1 MKPLNSSLEAA
12 LSYLAHHACS
22 EQQLIQKL
30 KDAGFTEAAI
40 QESLSQVRKW
50 NYVDDRKFGESRI
63 HQLKARMK
71 SRAFVIFDLKSHGV
85 SKEII
90 HELMDVYY
98 PEENELEIATAL
110 IRKKATP
117 GKSKIKV
124 SVYLVRNGF
133 SENTVRQCLPSI
145 DPT

>member
-12 LSYLAHHACS
+12 LCYLNHHACS
-22 EQQLIQKL
+22 ERQLIQKL

-40 QESLSQVRKW
+40 EESLSQAKKW

-71 SRAFVIFDLKSHGV
+71 SRAFVFHDLESHGV
-85 SKEII
+85 SKEMT
-90 HELMDVYY
+90 HELMDAYY
-98 PEENELEIATAL
+98 PEESELEIAAAL

-124 SVYLVRNGF
+124 SAYLVRNGF

>member
-22 EQQLIQKL
+22 EQQLIRKL

-40 QESLSQVRKW
+40 QESLSQVKKW
-50 NYVDDRKFGESRI
+50 DYVDDRKFGESRI

-71 SRAFVIFDLKSHGV
+71 SRAVVIFDLESHGV

-90 HELMDVYY
+90 HELMDAYY

-124 SVYLVRNGF
+124 KFYLVRNGF
-133 SENTVRQCLPSI
+133 AENTVRQCLPSI

>member
-1 MKPLNSSLEAA
+1 MKPLNNSLEAA

-22 EQQLIQKL
+22 ERQLIQKL

-40 QESLSQVRKW
+40 QESLSHVKKW

-63 HQLKARMK
+63 HQLKARLK
-71 SRAFVIFDLKSHGV
+71 SRAFVFFDLQSHGV
-85 SKEII
+85 SKEMI
-90 HELMDVYY
+90 HELMEVYY

-124 SVYLVRNGF
+124 NVYLVRNGF